1 MFSLLF
7 WIRQAFRKS
16 VCMSYQLCCRPP
28 LPFLRHRLLQ
38 APHAPPLTPPSPNPS
53 TPTPSLFHKHISTR
67 GLTCLRMHSQ
77 ATFSSRPS
85 GEDNPTGTP
94 EETSAAE
101 PTAGS
106 HSHSFGCWTVSRP
119 RTFTVPPRGVCWPAV
134 PPVNRLWFL
143 LHQPWHSRS
152 TGERSFPFTVRQL
165 LWPFRPALDVLGKC
179 RRSCNV
185 LWCFRILQ
193 NIAEC

>member
-1 MFSLLF
+1 
-7 WIRQAFRKS
+7 
-16 VCMSYQLCCRPP
+16 MSYQLGCCPP
-28 LPFLRHRLLQ
+28 SLFLRHRLLR
-38 APHAPPLTPPSPNPS
+38 ATHDLPPQISPPPPATLTS
-53 TPTPSLFHKHISTR
+53 SLFHKHISNR

-94 EETSAAE
+94 EETSPAE

-106 HSHSFGCWTVSRP
+106 HSHSFGCRTVSRP

-152 TGERSFPFTVRQL
+152 TGERSFPITIRQL
-165 LWPFRPALDVLGKC
+165 VWPFRPALEVLGKRWRSKFYATCLVFQNTAKYC
-179 RRSCNV
+179 RMLS
-185 LWCFRILQ
+185 
-193 NIAEC
+193 